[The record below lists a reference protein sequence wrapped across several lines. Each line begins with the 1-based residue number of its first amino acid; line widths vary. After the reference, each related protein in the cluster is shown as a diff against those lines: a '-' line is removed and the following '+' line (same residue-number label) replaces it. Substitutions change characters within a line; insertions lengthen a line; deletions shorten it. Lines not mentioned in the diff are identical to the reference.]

1 MRIFAVIAF
10 LFVCQ
15 QVAAQ
20 IKEKIEFEKLDALD
34 TISEEKRNSDFNE
47 PLTIE
52 NGNVLLSIN
61 KKEDSASLLEKN
73 KASWVVYQLPGD
85 IDDLNYFEQNG
96 SFVLFRDRRGGS
108 SKNSNWS
115 TENQYI
121 LNLKNHSYIQIER
134 LIEFQDWNDPPKK
147 RHNESDEHYEA
158 RIDREQKTTTTS
170 CDCKINLS
178 DKILKIKT
186 VCKTSVYQNHRTWH
200 LKHPKVIS
208 GDTDGVYEYHDGA
221 FYRLKQIRRKSF
233 KYH

>member
-1 MRIFAVIAF
+1 MRIFAVLAL
-10 LFVCQ
+10 LFIYRP
-15 QVAAQ
+15 AIAQ
-20 IKEKIEFEKLDALD
+20 IKEKIEFQKLDAVD
-34 TISEEKRNSDFNE
+34 TISEEKKSSDFNV
-47 PLTIE
+47 PLAFE

-61 KKEDSASLLEKN
+61 KKQDFASLLEKN

-96 SFVLFRDRRGGS
+96 SFVLFSDRRGGS
-108 SKNSNWS
+108 SKNSTWS

-134 LIEFQDWNDPPKK
+134 HIEFQDWNDQPKK
-147 RHNESDEHYEA
+147 HPNESDEHYEA
-158 RIDREQKTTTTS
+158 RTDRGQKTTTTN

-186 VCKTSVYQNHRTWH
+186 VCKTSVYQKHRTWY

-208 GDTDGVYEYHDGA
+208 GDTDGIYEYHDGA
-221 FYRLKQIRRKSF
+221 FYRLKQIKRKSL
-233 KYH
+233 